1 MWTEM
6 KEQTSILLAT
16 IGAKW
21 HIALLAIVTFFAPIY
36 GLLFLVGFSIFLDT
50 VTGVWK
56 SVKNKVP
63 ITSRGLS
70 SIISKMLLYEVTVIL
85 FYMIDHFILNNII
98 LKFFAVPLLL
108 TKVLSLILVS
118 IEVMSIN
125 ENYKAVKGL
134 DLWQAM
140 KNLFARAKD
149 IKKEV
154 DEIRHKQDSA
164 GTPI

>member
-1 MWTEM
+1 VRS
-6 KEQTSILLAT
+6 QLSILLGTMQANWF
-16 IGAKW
+16 K
-21 HIALLAIVTFFAPIY
+21 LLAVISTFLMPIS
-36 GLLFLVGFSIFLDT
+36 GLLFLVGFVIVLDT
-50 VTGVWK
+50 ITGVWK
-56 SVKNKVP
+56 SYKNKVK

-70 SIISKMLLYEVTVIL
+70 AIISKMLLYEVTVIM
-85 FYMIDHFILNNII
+85 FYMIDKFILNSII
-98 LKFFAVPLLL
+98 LQFFSVELLL
-108 TKVLSLILVS
+108 TKVLALILVS

-154 DEIRHKQDSA
+154 DEIRHKQDIS

>member
-1 MWTEM
+1 MESQFYILLKTMQANWI
-6 KEQTSILLAT
+6 KLLAT
-16 IGAKW
+16 ISAF
-21 HIALLAIVTFFAPIY
+21 LMPIS
-36 GLLFLVGFSIFLDT
+36 GLLFLVGFVIVLDT
-50 VTGVWK
+50 VTGIWK
-56 SVKNKVP
+56 SIKNKTK

-70 SIISKMLLYEVTVIL
+70 AIISKMLLYEVTVIL

-98 LKFFAVPLLL
+98 LQFFSVQLLL
-108 TKVLSLILVS
+108 TKVLALILVS

-154 DEIRHKQDSA
+154 DEIRHNQDIT

>member
-1 MWTEM
+1 MRSQLTILFATMQANWF
-6 KEQTSILLAT
+6 KLLAV
-16 IGAKW
+16 IS
-21 HIALLAIVTFFAPIY
+21 TFLMPIS
-36 GLLFLVGFSIFLDT
+36 GLLFLVGFVIALDT
-50 VTGVWK
+50 ITGVWK
-56 SVKNKVP
+56 SYKNKVK
-63 ITSRGLS
+63 ITSRRLS
-70 SIISKMLLYEVTVIL
+70 AIISKMLLYEVTVIM
-85 FYMIDHFILNNII
+85 FYMIDKFILNSII
-98 LKFFAVPLLL
+98 LQFFSVELLL
-108 TKVLSLILVS
+108 TKVLALILVS

-154 DEIRHKQDSA
+154 DEIRHDQDIS

>member
-1 MWTEM
+1 MQANWVKLT
-6 KEQTSILLAT
+6 AT
-16 IGAKW
+16 IA
-21 HIALLAIVTFFAPIY
+21 AFLMPIS
-36 GLLFLVGFSIFLDT
+36 GLLFLVGFVIVLDT
-50 VTGVWK
+50 ITGVWK
-56 SVKNKVP
+56 SIKNKVK

-70 SIISKMLLYEVTVIL
+70 AIISKMLLYEVTVIL
-85 FYMIDHFILNNII
+85 FYMIDKFILNNII
-98 LKFFAVPLLL
+98 LHFFSVDLLL
-108 TKVLSLILVS
+108 TKILALILVS

-149 IKKEV
+149 IKKDI
-154 DEIRHKQDSA
+154 DEIRHNEDIS

>member
-1 MWTEM
+1 M
-6 KEQTSILLAT
+6 KSQLSILLAT
-16 IGAKW
+16 MQANWLKLTATIGAF
-21 HIALLAIVTFFAPIY
+21 LMPIS
-36 GLLFLVGFSIFLDT
+36 GLLFLVGFVIVLDT
-50 VTGVWK
+50 ITGVWK
-56 SVKNKVP
+56 SIKNKVK

-70 SIISKMLLYEVTVIL
+70 AIISKMLLYEVTVIL
-85 FYMIDHFILNNII
+85 FYMIDKFILNNII
-98 LKFFAVPLLL
+98 LQFFSVDLLL
-108 TKVLSLILVS
+108 TKVLALILVS

-154 DEIRHKQDSA
+154 DEIRHNQDIS

>member
-1 MWTEM
+1 M
-6 KEQTSILLAT
+6 KLMAVIWAFLM
-16 IGAKW
+16 
-21 HIALLAIVTFFAPIY
+21 PIS
-36 GLLFLVGFSIFLDT
+36 GLLFLVGFVIILDT

-56 SVKNKVP
+56 SYKQNVK

-70 SIISKMLLYEVTVIL
+70 AIISKMLLYEVTVVL
-85 FYMIDHFILNNII
+85 FYMIDHFILNNIV
-98 LKFFAVPLLL
+98 LQFFSVDLLL

-140 KNLFARAKD
+140 KNLFARAKE

-154 DEIRHKQDSA
+154 DGIRHNEDIT

>member
-1 MWTEM
+1 MNSQLT
-6 KEQTSILLAT
+6 ILLAT
-16 IGAKW
+16 MKANWFK
-21 HIALLAIVTFFAPIY
+21 LLAVISTFLMPIS
-36 GLLFLVGFSIFLDT
+36 GLLFLVGFVIVLDT
-50 VTGVWK
+50 ITGVWK
-56 SVKNKVP
+56 SIKHKVP

-70 SIISKMLLYEVTVIL
+70 AIISKMLLYQVTVIM
-85 FYMIDHFILNNII
+85 FFMIDQFILNKII
-98 LKFFAVPLLL
+98 LQFFSVELML
-108 TKVLSLILVS
+108 TKVLALILVS

-149 IKKEV
+149 IKKDI
-154 DEIRHKQDSA
+154 DEIRHEQDIS

>member
-1 MWTEM
+1 M
-6 KEQTSILLAT
+6 KTQLTILLKTMQANWVKLM
-16 IGAKW
+16 AMLW
-21 HIALLAIVTFFAPIY
+21 AFLMPIS
-36 GLLFLVGFSIFLDT
+36 GLLFLVGFVIVLDT
-50 VTGVWK
+50 ITGVWK
-56 SVKNKVP
+56 SYKNKVK

-70 SIISKMLLYEVTVIL
+70 AIISKMLLYEITVVL
-85 FYMIDHFILNNII
+85 FYMIDTFILNNII
-98 LKFFAVPLLL
+98 LQFFSVDLLL
-108 TKVLSLILVS
+108 TKVLALILVS

-140 KNLFARAKD
+140 KNLFARAKE

-154 DEIRHKQDSA
+154 DEIRHNEDIT

>member
-1 MWTEM
+1 M
-6 KEQTSILLAT
+6 KSQLAILLAT
-16 IGAKW
+16 MQANWIKLTATIGAF
-21 HIALLAIVTFFAPIY
+21 LMPIS
-36 GLLFLVGFSIFLDT
+36 GLLFLVGFVILLDT
-50 VTGVWK
+50 ITGVWK
-56 SVKNKVP
+56 SIKNKVK

-70 SIISKMLLYEVTVIL
+70 AIISKMLLYEVTVIM
-85 FYMIDHFILNNII
+85 FYMIDKFILNNII
-98 LKFFAVPLLL
+98 LQFFSVDLLL
-108 TKVLSLILVS
+108 TKVLALILVS

-154 DEIRHKQDSA
+154 DEIRHKQDIT

>member
-1 MWTEM
+1 MESQVAILLKTMQANWI
-6 KEQTSILLAT
+6 KLLAT
-16 IGAKW
+16 ISAF
-21 HIALLAIVTFFAPIY
+21 LMPIS
-36 GLLFLVGFSIFLDT
+36 GLLFLVGFVIVLDT
-50 VTGVWK
+50 VTGIWK
-56 SVKNKVP
+56 SIKNKTK

-70 SIISKMLLYEVTVIL
+70 AIISKMLLYEVTVIL

-98 LKFFAVPLLL
+98 LQFFSVQLLL
-108 TKVLSLILVS
+108 TKILALILVS

-154 DEIRHKQDSA
+154 DEIRHNQDIT

>member
-1 MWTEM
+1 MQANWVKLM
-6 KEQTSILLAT
+6 AMLWAFLM
-16 IGAKW
+16 
-21 HIALLAIVTFFAPIY
+21 PIS
-36 GLLFLVGFSIFLDT
+36 GLLFLVGFVIVLDT
-50 VTGVWK
+50 ITGVWK
-56 SVKNKVP
+56 SYKNKVK

-70 SIISKMLLYEVTVIL
+70 AIISKMLLYEITVVL
-85 FYMIDHFILNNII
+85 FYMIDTFILNNII
-98 LKFFAVPLLL
+98 LQFFSVDLLL
-108 TKVLSLILVS
+108 TKVLALILVS

-140 KNLFARAKD
+140 KNLFARAKE

-154 DEIRHKQDSA
+154 DEIRHNEDIT

>member
-1 MWTEM
+1 MESQFYILLKTMQANWI
-6 KEQTSILLAT
+6 KLLAT
-16 IGAKW
+16 ISAF
-21 HIALLAIVTFFAPIY
+21 LMPIS
-36 GLLFLVGFSIFLDT
+36 GLLFLVGFVIVLDT
-50 VTGVWK
+50 VTGIWK
-56 SVKNKVP
+56 SIKNKTK

-70 SIISKMLLYEVTVIL
+70 AIISKMLLYEVTVIL

-98 LKFFAVPLLL
+98 LQFFSVQLLL
-108 TKVLSLILVS
+108 TKVLALILVS

-149 IKKEV
+149 IKKDI
-154 DEIRHKQDSA
+154 DEIRHDQDYT

>member
-1 MWTEM
+1 MHANWF
-6 KEQTSILLAT
+6 KLLGVLSAF
-16 IGAKW
+16 
-21 HIALLAIVTFFAPIY
+21 LMPIS
-36 GLLFLVGFSIFLDT
+36 GLLFLVGFVIVLDT
-50 VTGVWK
+50 ITGVWK
-56 SVKNKVP
+56 SYKNKVK

-70 SIISKMLLYEVTVIL
+70 AIISKMLLYEVTVIM
-85 FYMIDHFILNNII
+85 FYMIDKFILNSII
-98 LKFFAVPLLL
+98 LQFFSVELLL
-108 TKVLSLILVS
+108 TKVLALILVS

-154 DEIRHKQDSA
+154 NEIRHNENIS

>member
-1 MWTEM
+1 MESQFYILLKTMQANWI
-6 KEQTSILLAT
+6 KLLAT
-16 IGAKW
+16 ISAF
-21 HIALLAIVTFFAPIY
+21 LMPIS
-36 GLLFLVGFSIFLDT
+36 GLLFLVGFVIVLDT
-50 VTGVWK
+50 ITGIWK
-56 SVKNKVP
+56 SVKNKTK

-70 SIISKMLLYEVTVIL
+70 AIISKMLLYEVTVIL

-98 LKFFAVPLLL
+98 LQFFSVQLLL
-108 TKVLSLILVS
+108 TKVLALILVS

-154 DEIRHKQDSA
+154 DEIRHNQDIT

>member
-1 MWTEM
+1 MHANWF
-6 KEQTSILLAT
+6 KLLGVLSAF
-16 IGAKW
+16 
-21 HIALLAIVTFFAPIY
+21 LMPIS
-36 GLLFLVGFSIFLDT
+36 GLLFLVGFVIVLDT
-50 VTGVWK
+50 ITGVWK

-70 SIISKMLLYEVTVIL
+70 AIISKMLLYEITVIM
-85 FYMIDHFILNNII
+85 FYMIDQFILNSII
-98 LKFFAVPLLL
+98 LQFFSVELLL
-108 TKVLSLILVS
+108 TKVLALILVS

-154 DEIRHKQDSA
+154 DEIRHKQDIS

>member
-1 MWTEM
+1 M
-6 KEQTSILLAT
+6 KLMAVIWAFLM
-16 IGAKW
+16 
-21 HIALLAIVTFFAPIY
+21 PIS
-36 GLLFLVGFSIFLDT
+36 GLLFLVGFVIILDT

-56 SVKNKVP
+56 SYKQNVK

-70 SIISKMLLYEVTVIL
+70 AIISKMLLYEVTVVL
-85 FYMIDHFILNNII
+85 FYMIDHFILNNIV
-98 LKFFAVPLLL
+98 LQFFSVDLLL

-140 KNLFARAKD
+140 KNLFARAKE
-149 IKKEV
+149 IKK
-154 DEIRHKQDSA
+154 DIDGIRHNEDIT

>member
-1 MWTEM
+1 MQANWF
-6 KEQTSILLAT
+6 KLLGVLSAF
-16 IGAKW
+16 
-21 HIALLAIVTFFAPIY
+21 LMPIS
-36 GLLFLVGFSIFLDT
+36 GLLFLVGFVIVLDT
-50 VTGVWK
+50 ITGVWK
-56 SVKNKVP
+56 SVKNKVK

-70 SIISKMLLYEVTVIL
+70 AIISKMLLYEVTVIM
-85 FYMIDHFILNNII
+85 FYMIDKFILNSII
-98 LKFFAVPLLL
+98 LQFFSVELLL
-108 TKVLSLILVS
+108 TKVLALILVS

-154 DEIRHKQDSA
+154 DEIRHKQDIS

>member
-1 MWTEM
+1 M
-6 KEQTSILLAT
+6 KSQLSILLAT
-16 IGAKW
+16 MQANWLKLTATIGAF
-21 HIALLAIVTFFAPIY
+21 LMPIS
-36 GLLFLVGFSIFLDT
+36 GLLFLVGFVIVLDT
-50 VTGVWK
+50 ITGVWK
-56 SVKNKVP
+56 SIKNKVK

-70 SIISKMLLYEVTVIL
+70 AIISKMLLYEITVIM
-85 FYMIDHFILNNII
+85 FYMIDQFILNNII
-98 LKFFAVPLLL
+98 LQFFSVELLL
-108 TKVLSLILVS
+108 TKVLALILVS

-154 DEIRHKQDSA
+154 DEIRHKQDIT

>member
-1 MWTEM
+1 MRSQLTILFATMQANWF
-6 KEQTSILLAT
+6 KLLA
-16 IGAKW
+16 
-21 HIALLAIVTFFAPIY
+21 VVSTFLMPIS
-36 GLLFLVGFSIFLDT
+36 GLLFLVGFVIALDT

-56 SVKNKVP
+56 SYKNKVK

-70 SIISKMLLYEVTVIL
+70 AIISKMLLYEVTVIM
-85 FYMIDHFILNNII
+85 FYMIDKFILNSII
-98 LKFFAVPLLL
+98 LQFFSVELLL
-108 TKVLSLILVS
+108 TKVLALILVS

-140 KNLFARAKD
+140 KNLFSRAKD

-154 DEIRHKQDSA
+154 DEIRHNQDIS

>member
-1 MWTEM
+1 MRS
-6 KEQTSILLAT
+6 QLSILLAT
-16 IGAKW
+16 MHANWFK
-21 HIALLAIVTFFAPIY
+21 LLAVISTFLMPIS
-36 GLLFLVGFSIFLDT
+36 GLLFLVGFVILLDT

-56 SVKNKVP
+56 SVKHKVP

-70 SIISKMLLYEVTVIL
+70 AIISKMLLYEVTVIM
-85 FYMIDHFILNNII
+85 FYMIDKFILNSII
-98 LKFFAVPLLL
+98 LQFFSVDLLL

-134 DLWQAM
+134 DLWEAM

-154 DEIRHKQDSA
+154 DEIRHNQDIS

>member
-1 MWTEM
+1 MQANWIKLT
-6 KEQTSILLAT
+6 AT
-16 IGAKW
+16 IGAF
-21 HIALLAIVTFFAPIY
+21 LMPIS
-36 GLLFLVGFSIFLDT
+36 GLLFLVGFVILLDT
-50 VTGVWK
+50 ITGVWK
-56 SVKNKVP
+56 SIKNKVK

-70 SIISKMLLYEVTVIL
+70 AIISKMLLYEVTVIM
-85 FYMIDHFILNNII
+85 FYMIDKFILNNII
-98 LKFFAVPLLL
+98 LQFFSVDLLL
-108 TKVLSLILVS
+108 TKVLALILVS

-154 DEIRHKQDSA
+154 DEIRHKQDIT

>member
-1 MWTEM
+1 M
-6 KEQTSILLAT
+6 KSQLSILLAT
-16 IGAKW
+16 MQANWLKLTATIGAF
-21 HIALLAIVTFFAPIY
+21 LMPIS
-36 GLLFLVGFSIFLDT
+36 GLLFLVGFVIVLDT
-50 VTGVWK
+50 ITGVWK
-56 SVKNKVP
+56 SIKNKVK

-70 SIISKMLLYEVTVIL
+70 AIISKMLLYEVTVIM
-85 FYMIDHFILNNII
+85 FYMIDQFILNNII
-98 LKFFAVPLLL
+98 LQFFSVELLL
-108 TKVLSLILVS
+108 TKVLALILVS

-134 DLWQAM
+134 DLWQSM

-154 DEIRHKQDSA
+154 DEIRHKQDIT

>member
-1 MWTEM
+1 MESQVAILLKTMQANWI
-6 KEQTSILLAT
+6 KLLAT
-16 IGAKW
+16 ISAF
-21 HIALLAIVTFFAPIY
+21 LMPIS
-36 GLLFLVGFSIFLDT
+36 GLLFLVGFVIVLDT
-50 VTGVWK
+50 VTGIWK
-56 SVKNKVP
+56 SIKNKTK

-98 LKFFAVPLLL
+98 LQFFSVQLLL
-108 TKVLSLILVS
+108 TKILALILVS

-154 DEIRHKQDSA
+154 DEIRHNQDIT

>member
-1 MWTEM
+1 MQANWVKLM
-6 KEQTSILLAT
+6 VMLWAFLM
-16 IGAKW
+16 
-21 HIALLAIVTFFAPIY
+21 PIS
-36 GLLFLVGFSIFLDT
+36 GLLFLVGFVIVLDT
-50 VTGVWK
+50 VTGIWK
-56 SVKNKVP
+56 SYKNKVK

-70 SIISKMLLYEVTVIL
+70 AIISKMLLYEVTVVL
-85 FYMIDHFILNNII
+85 FYMIDTFILNNII
-98 LKFFAVPLLL
+98 LQFFSVELLL
-108 TKVLSLILVS
+108 TKVLALILVS

-140 KNLFARAKD
+140 KNLFARAKE

-154 DEIRHKQDSA
+154 DEIRHNEDIT

>member
-1 MWTEM
+1 M
-6 KEQTSILLAT
+6 KR
-16 IGAKW
+16 
-21 HIALLAIVTFFAPIY
+21 
-36 GLLFLVGFSIFLDT
+36 
-50 VTGVWK
+50 
-56 SVKNKVP
+56 KVP

-70 SIISKMLLYEVTVIL
+70 AIISKMLLYEVTVIM
-85 FYMIDHFILNNII
+85 FYMIDKFILNGII
-98 LKFFAVPLLL
+98 LHFFSVELLL
-108 TKVLSLILVS
+108 TKVLALILVS

-140 KNLFARAKD
+140 KNLFSRAKD

-154 DEIRHKQDSA
+154 DEIRHKQDIT

>member
-1 MWTEM
+1 M
-6 KEQTSILLAT
+6 KANWLKLTAT
-16 IGAKW
+16 IGAF
-21 HIALLAIVTFFAPIY
+21 LMPIS
-36 GLLFLVGFSIFLDT
+36 GLLFLVGFVIVLDT
-50 VTGVWK
+50 ITGVWK
-56 SVKNKVP
+56 SVKNKVK

-70 SIISKMLLYEVTVIL
+70 AIISKMLLYEVTVIM
-85 FYMIDHFILNNII
+85 FYMIDQFILNNII
-98 LKFFAVPLLL
+98 LQFFSVELLL
-108 TKVLSLILVS
+108 TKVLALILVS

-154 DEIRHKQDSA
+154 DEIRHKQDIT

>member
-1 MWTEM
+1 MESQFGILIKTIHANWM
-6 KEQTSILLAT
+6 KL
-16 IGAKW
+16 
-21 HIALLAIVTFFAPIY
+21 IAVIWAFLMPIS
-36 GLLFLVGFSIFLDT
+36 GLLFLVGFVIALDT
-50 VTGVWK
+50 VTGIWK
-56 SVKNKVP
+56 SIKKKVP
-63 ITSRGLS
+63 VTSRGLS
-70 SIISKMLLYEVTVIL
+70 AIISKMMLYEVTVIL

-98 LKFFAVPLLL
+98 MHFFTVELLL
-108 TKVLSLILVS
+108 TKVLALILVS

-154 DEIRHKQDSA
+154 DELRHNQDIT

>member
-1 MWTEM
+1 M
-6 KEQTSILLAT
+6 KSQLTILLAT
-16 IGAKW
+16 MKANWLKLTATIGAF
-21 HIALLAIVTFFAPIY
+21 LMPIS
-36 GLLFLVGFSIFLDT
+36 GLLFLVGFVIVLDT
-50 VTGVWK
+50 ITGVWK
-56 SVKNKVP
+56 SVKNKVK

-70 SIISKMLLYEVTVIL
+70 AIISKMLLYEVTVIM
-85 FYMIDHFILNNII
+85 FYMIDQFILNHII
-98 LKFFAVPLLL
+98 LQFFSVELLL
-108 TKVLSLILVS
+108 TKVLALILVS

-134 DLWQAM
+134 DLWQSM

-154 DEIRHKQDSA
+154 DEIRHKQDIT